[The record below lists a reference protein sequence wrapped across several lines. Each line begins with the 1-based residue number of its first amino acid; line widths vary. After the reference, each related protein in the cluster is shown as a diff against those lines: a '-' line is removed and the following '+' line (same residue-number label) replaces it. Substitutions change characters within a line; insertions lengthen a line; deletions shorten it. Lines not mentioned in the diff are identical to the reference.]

1 METYVY
7 ILHGYKHYIQEHVQ
21 EERLK
26 RPYEVFS
33 EDMMMYLQL
42 AGAQQ

>member
-1 METYVY
+1 MCTYY
-7 ILHGYKHYIQEHVQ
+7 MDINIQEHVQ

-33 EDMMMYLQL
+33 EDMMMCLQL